1 MHLRIDAGDAVFF
14 AEFQNDPAAGLVGTE
29 DGILHTD
36 LTCKL
41 TRQARGAVPPGTE
54 VLTAFIDVQGKALF
68 YMVVA
73 WARNM
78 TGAIIDYGC
87 EPEQPMRYF
96 TLREVQKTLLKAAPG
111 CGLEAA
117 IRAALDR
124 LTARLLGRAWTVER
138 NGVPLR
144 IEKCLV
150 DAGWGETSDLVY
162 EFCRNSPHAAVL
174 MPSKGVGISAGRT
187 PLGEWNRA
195 PGDRIG
201 LNWRVPAMAGRR
213 HCRHVLFDTNF
224 WKSCVAARIKTAYGD
239 PGSMYL
245 YGEDAEPHRLL
256 LDHLSSERPT
266 LVTANGRS
274 ATQWELITVGRDNHW
289 WDCLVGAAVGAN
301 MLRITPPGL
310 ATQGVR
316 ERVSLAKLAEEAARR
331 RTG

>member
-1 MHLRIDAGDAVFF
+1 MDKGGRVIWEQRKHPGDLSALQHAMHLRIDAGDAVFF

-41 TRQARGAVPPGTE
+41 TRQARGDVPRGTE

-174 MPSKGVGISAGRT
+174 MPSKGVGIAAGRT
-187 PLGEWNRA
+187 PLPARTSMPPPSPTTTWAGGSGRRA
-195 PGDRIG
+195 P
-201 LNWRVPAMAGRR
+201 
-213 HCRHVLFDTNF
+213 
-224 WKSCVAARIKTAYGD
+224 TA
-239 PGSMYL
+239 PS
-245 YGEDAEPHRLL
+245 
-256 LDHLSSERPT
+256 
-266 LVTANGRS
+266 
-274 ATQWELITVGRDNHW
+274 
-289 WDCLVGAAVGAN
+289 
-301 MLRITPPGL
+301 
-310 ATQGVR
+310 
-316 ERVSLAKLAEEAARR
+316 AARR
-331 RTG
+331 TTIWVARGGALSAPMTTARPAGTPPAPTTW